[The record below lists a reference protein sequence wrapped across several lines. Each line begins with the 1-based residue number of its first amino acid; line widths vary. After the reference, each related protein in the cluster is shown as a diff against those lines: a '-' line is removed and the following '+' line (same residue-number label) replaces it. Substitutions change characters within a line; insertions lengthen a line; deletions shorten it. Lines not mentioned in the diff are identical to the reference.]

1 MDKYK
6 PMKILGEGSFGK
18 VYLMRHIQKREL
30 CCLKVMKIKKL
41 SKTERENCRNEVQL
55 MKQLVHPNI
64 VLYRESFLSKNKDS
78 LCICMEYCDGGD
90 LSQKIERRRGQLM
103 EERIILSYFVQ
114 MALGLDFMHRNRV
127 LHRDLK
133 TQNIFMLGNGRV
145 VLGDLGISKV
155 MEGTND
161 FARTCIGTPYYMS
174 PEIFKNKPYNHKSDI
189 WALGCVLYEM
199 TTLNHA
205 FDSNS
210 LNGLASKIVKGKYP
224 RIHPNFSTVLA
235 KLINDM
241 LEVKP
246 KDRPD
251 LEVILR
257 KALVKRHVS
266 SFFADISRRKPEQ
279 LGQGTIA
286 LNKVGERMGGALE
299 EEGEKDT
306 KAVQNLVAQL
316 ESLDMKSVIA
326 KAVKKERTAGK
337 VPKDEREAKRKQR
350 DQADAL
356 KREEE
361 RRANVEAALQR
372 LRQERAERAKNRRPL
387 VKQQQRPQD
396 AAPAN
401 QQHKAKI
408 PVWQHQPKKQ
418 AAPDLVKFRH
428 NEVMKSAAQRRAR
441 EKEKKEEEEHDRARE
456 EEQERRKR
464 QEAVR
469 LRREKQAKELEEWE
483 RQQQKQAEEESRR
496 RLLRIAADNARKKQ
510 EEEELKE
517 RQRKKQEQARKREE
531 KRRKTLEQLRKDKEE
546 LDRRDMARAEQEA
559 ARKRESEAKAEY
571 SPRIDIDAKDHHDP
585 NGSPIA
591 ELPVVYSSLESADG
605 GGLGKTLF
613 SQTGSSANA
622 LVKDPF
628 AKAEQKANKEK
639 VLSKKLRREQEEEEK
654 EIEAL
659 NFARQEN
666 ERNKR
671 AAAILQ
677 QAQYASDN
685 VLGALNGV
693 GSRFDDIDVNDDQ
706 DGQDRGDAEV
716 RGGRQQRNSKQRV
729 AYESDDEES
738 VHYSSEEE
746 YDDDDDDDDDIDMTL
761 LRKEVENDSSDEEE
775 EDATLQKRAQE
786 LENELTYAT
795 ERCVALKATL
805 EATKLATENA
815 RKQGMLSP
823 AKPRAVVKNMFAG
836 HLDAVDD
843 EVDEEEGKD
852 AFDVY
857 EGDDG
862 YDDDYLEDSLEESYD
877 DATVETNDSTYYS
890 QGDNTFAVERAE
902 AKRGPDSED
911 QNDESKSLYQRRAEA
926 KPRHIVTPR
935 VTIDNDD
942 VEPPEYKELSDAVSP
957 SARIEDRVQGLRNRC
972 EDGLGKVVFDRAY
985 HFLKSLQ
992 DRVSADSGA
1001 SPAAVMTPGGTVPDE
1016 PDVDDD
1022 EAVLEQLTNIL
1033 GEDKLHYWSLVDQ
1046 LLFCEDL
1053 RKNRY

>member
-1 MDKYK
+1 
-6 PMKILGEGSFGK
+6 
-18 VYLMRHIQKREL
+18 
-30 CCLKVMKIKKL
+30 
-41 SKTERENCRNEVQL
+41 

-90 LSQKIERRRGQLM
+90 LSQKIERRRGSLM

-224 RIHPNFSTVLA
+224 RIHPNFNTTLA

-246 KDRPD
+246 SLRPD
-251 LEVILR
+251 LEVIL
-257 KALVKRHVS
+257 KKGFVKRHVCD
-266 SFFADISRRKPEQ
+266 FFRDISRRKKGEV
-279 LGQGTIA
+279 GEGTMK
-286 LNKVGERMGGALE
+286 LNKVGERMGGLVE

-316 ESLDMKSVIA
+316 NSLDMKSVIA
-326 KAVKKERTAGK
+326 KAVKKERTADD

-372 LRQERAERAKNRRPL
+372 LREERAERAKNRKPL
-387 VKQQQRPQD
+387 IKQQP
-396 AAPAN
+396 AAQQTHPA

-418 AAPDLVKFRH
+418 AAPDLEKIRH

-441 EKEKKEEEEHDRARE
+441 EKEKKEEEERSRV
-456 EEQERRKR
+456 QKR
-464 QEAVR
+464 QESIR
-469 LRREKQAKELEEWE
+469 IRREKQAKELEDWE

-496 RLLRIAADNARKKQ
+496 RLLRIAADSARKRQ
-510 EEEELKE
+510 EEEERNE
-517 RQRKKQEQARKREE
+517 RQRKKNEQAKKREE
-531 KRRKTLEQLRKDKEE
+531 KRRKTLDQLRKDKEE
-546 LDRRDMARAEQEA
+546 LDRRDRARAELEEI
-559 ARKRESEAKAEY
+559 RKLESEAKQTY
-571 SPRIDIDAKDHHDP
+571 SPRKDAKDHHDP

-591 ELPVVYSSLESADG
+591 ELPVAFSSLESADD
-605 GGLGKTLF
+605 GLGKTLF
-613 SQTGSSANA
+613 SQTGSSANTV
-622 LVKDPF
+622 VKDPF
-628 AKAEQKANKEK
+628 AKAEKKANKDK
-639 VLSKKLRREQEEEEK
+639 VLNKKIHQKQEEEAK
-654 EIEAL
+654 DIEAL

-693 GSRFDDIDVNDDQ
+693 NSRFDDMDVHDNGDDGNGNGNDL
-706 DGQDRGDAEV
+706 EV
-716 RGGRQQRNSKQRV
+716 RGGRQQRNSKHKM
-729 AYESDDEES
+729 AYESDEES
-738 VHYSSEEE
+738 VQYSSEED

-761 LRKEVENDSSDEEE
+761 LKREIQNDSSDDEE

-815 RKQGMLSP
+815 RRQGMLSP
-823 AKPRAVVKNMFAG
+823 AKPRAVVKNMFG
-836 HLDAVDD
+836 DHLDD
-843 EVDEEEGKD
+843 VDEDETKD

-857 EGDDG
+857 DGDDQ
-862 YDDDYLEDSLEESYD
+862 YDEDYLEDSLEEIYD
-877 DATVETNDSTYYS
+877 DAMMQTDDDSTYYS
-890 QGDNTFAVERAE
+890 QQDNTFGRAE
-902 AKRGPDSED
+902 AKNGPDSFD
-911 QNDESKSLYQRRAEA
+911 PNDESKSLYQRRAEA
-926 KPRHIVTPR
+926 KEPQPRHIVTPR
-935 VTIDNDD
+935 ITIDNDNESLD
-942 VEPPEYKELSDAVSP
+942 APEPPEYKGLSDAVSP

-972 EDGLGKVVFDRAY
+972 EDGLGKAIFDRAY
-985 HFLKSLQ
+985 NFLKSLQ
-992 DRVSADSGA
+992 ERVSNDH
-1001 SPAAVMTPGGTVPDE
+1001 PQPTAVMTPNGTAPE

-1053 RKNRY
+1053 RKNR